1 MANETILVIDD
12 SAQIREFLIE
22 YVLRPAGYNVLVA
35 KDGKA
40 GLEMAIANNPDLIMT
55 DMSMPRMSG
64 LEMLSALRESDCQSP
79 VIFMTLHG
87 SEGIAVEAFRLGV
100 RDYLTKPFTIEEA
113 EAAIDRSL
121 REVRLEREKEA
132 LQRNLI
138 AADTVRQTVVTLSHY
153 VNNSLMVLTTGI
165 PMLAQHVYQKLPED
179 SKVQQIFKRMDESTA
194 KIAAVF
200 RVLYNITEVES
211 TTYLDDTQM
220 IDLEA
225 ALKNEMTRYYRER
238 AEKQRKNPPEK

>member
-12 SAQIREFLIE
+12 SDQIREFLID
-22 YVLRPAGYNVLVA
+22 YVLKPAGYNVLVA
-35 KDGKA
+35 TDGRA
-40 GLEMAIANNPDLIMT
+40 GLEKAIAESPDLIMT

-64 LEMLSALRESDCQSP
+64 LELLSALRESDCQSP

-113 EAAIDRSL
+113 EDAINRSL
-121 REVRLEREKEA
+121 REVRLEREKEE

-165 PMLAQHVYQKLPED
+165 PMVAQQVYRQLPND
-179 SKVQQIFKRMDESTA
+179 RQVQQIFKSLDESTA

-200 RVLYNITEVES
+200 RVLYNITEVKS
-211 TTYLDDTQM
+211 TTYLDDTRM
-220 IDLEA
+220 INLEE
-225 ALKNEMTRYYRER
+225 ALKTEMKKYYRER
-238 AEKQRKNPPEK
+238 VENQRKSTQ

>member
-12 SAQIREFLIE
+12 SDQIREFLIE

-35 KDGKA
+35 TDGRA
-40 GLEMAIANNPDLIMT
+40 GLEKAITEAPDLIMT

-64 LEMLSALRESDCQSP
+64 LEMLSALREHDNQSP

-113 EAAIDRSL
+113 EEAIDHAL

-165 PMLAQHVYQKLPED
+165 PMLAQHIYRQLPED
-179 SKVQQIFKRMDESTA
+179 EHAQQIFKRMDESTA

-220 IDLEA
+220 INLED
-225 ALKNEMTRYYRER
+225 ALKAEMTRYYRER
-238 AEKQRKNPPEK
+238 VEKQRKNAPEK

>member
-1 MANETILVIDD
+1 MANEKILVIDD

-22 YVLRPAGYNVLVA
+22 YVLRPSGYDVLVA
-35 KDGKA
+35 TDGKA
-40 GLEMAIANNPDLIMT
+40 GLDMAIAEKPDLIMT

-64 LEMLSALRESDCQSP
+64 LEMLSELRESECASP

-87 SEGIAVEAFRLGV
+87 SEGIAVDAFRLGV

-113 EAAIDRSL
+113 EGAIDRAL

-165 PMLAQHVYQKLPED
+165 PMLAQHIYRQHPED
-179 SKVQQIFKRMDESTA
+179 EQAQKIFKRMDESTA

-220 IDLEA
+220 INLED
-225 ALKNEMTRYYRER
+225 ALKAEMTRYYRER
-238 AEKQRKNPPEK
+238 SGKQRKNSPEK

>member
-12 SAQIREFLIE
+12 SDQIREFLIE
-22 YVLRPAGYNVLVA
+22 YVLKPLGYRVSVA
-35 KDGKA
+35 TDGRA
-40 GLEMAIANNPDLIMT
+40 GLEKAIAENPDLIMT

-64 LEMLSALRESDCQSP
+64 LELLSALRESDCQSP

-113 EAAIDRSL
+113 EDAINRAL
-121 REVRLEREKEA
+121 KEVRLEREKEE

-153 VNNSLMVLTTGI
+153 INNSLMVLTTGI
-165 PMLAQHVYQKLPED
+165 PMVAQQVYRQLPD
-179 SKVQQIFKRMDESTA
+179 DRQIQQIFKSLDESTA

-200 RVLYNITEVES
+200 RVLYNITEVKS

-220 IDLEA
+220 INLEE
-225 ALKNEMTRYYRER
+225 ALKTEMKKYYRER
-238 AEKQRKNPPEK
+238 AENQRKSTQ

>member
-12 SAQIREFLIE
+12 SDQIREFLIE
-22 YVLRPAGYNVLVA
+22 YVLKPLGYRVSVA
-35 KDGKA
+35 TDGRA
-40 GLEMAIANNPDLIMT
+40 GLEKAIVENPDLIMT

-64 LEMLSALRESDCQSP
+64 LELLSALRESDCQSP

-87 SEGIAVEAFRLGV
+87 SEGVAVEAFRLGV

-113 EAAIDRSL
+113 EDAINRAL
-121 REVRLEREKEA
+121 KEVRLEQEKEE

-153 VNNSLMVLTTGI
+153 INNSLMVLTTGI
-165 PMLAQHVYQKLPED
+165 PMVAQQVYRQLPD
-179 SKVQQIFKRMDESTA
+179 DRQIQQIFKSLDESTA

-200 RVLYNITEVES
+200 RVLYNITEVKS

-220 IDLEA
+220 INLEE
-225 ALKNEMTRYYRER
+225 ALKTEMKKYYRER
-238 AEKQRKNPPEK
+238 AENQRKSTQ